1 MADLIAIRDIFLY
14 ILGIELALV
23 ALHGILVF
31 GERMMELRQIE
42 IRMKRKLKR
51 WQDKNEL

>member
-1 MADLIAIRDIFLY
+1 MADLIAIRDIFTY
-14 ILGIELALV
+14 ILGIELVMV
-23 ALHGILVF
+23 ALHGILAF